1 MFFKKK
7 QKLFPQK
14 KDRLRRCYLPT
25 FRPFRRQKFKLRPQP
40 HVASKTKWIFR
51 RVVHFRVRD
60 CVYFQNKSAS
70 VWRMFSTNI
79 HLVCVFFT
87 ASSPGTFVFFTASP
101 LFFSQHPPLF
111 FSVSIIVFFPSV
123 KHPPLFFSQ
132 HHPRAQPR
140 LRRVIAKTHP
150 FLRLFLNR
158 VRPATRLSA
167 NRTTV
172 LPNRR
177 LPLPLPTFF
186 FDSRRAI

>member
-111 FSVSIIVFFPSV
+111 FSQHHCFFPERQTSTFVFFTASSPGTT
-123 KHPPLFFSQ
+123 
-132 HHPRAQPR
+132 A
-140 LRRVIAKTHP
+140 I
-150 FLRLFLNR
+150 
-158 VRPATRLSA
+158 ATRYCQNTSVPAVIL
-167 NRTTV
+167 
-172 LPNRR
+172 
-177 LPLPLPTFF
+177 
-186 FDSRRAI
+186 

>member
-40 HVASKTKWIFR
+40 HVASNLT
-51 RVVHFRVRD
+51 
-60 CVYFQNKSAS
+60 QNGSFAVPSISAS
-70 VWRMFSTNI
+70 ESASIFKTNPRLCGACFPQTSTSCAFFSQHHPRAPLFFSQH
-79 HLVCVFFT
+79 HLCFFHSTHLYFFHSIIVFFT
-87 ASSPGTFVFFTASP
+87 ASSPGTTAIATRYC
-101 LFFSQHPPLF
+101 QNT
-111 FSVSIIVFFPSV
+111 SVP
-123 KHPPLFFSQ
+123 
-132 HHPRAQPR
+132 A
-140 LRRVIAKTHP
+140 VILKW
-150 FLRLFLNR
+150 

-167 NRTTV
+167 NRTTI

-186 FDSRRAI
+186 WLTAAAPFEIYKK

>member
-1 MFFKKK
+1 MDAKSS
-7 QKLFPQK
+7 
-14 KDRLRRCYLPT
+14 
-25 FRPFRRQKFKLRPQP
+25 
-40 HVASKTKWIFR
+40 VASTTNWIFR
-51 RVVHFRVRD
+51 CVVHSRVRA
-60 CVYFQNKSAS
+60 CVYFQNKSAP
-70 VWRMFSTNI
+70 VWRMFSTNT

-87 ASSPGTFVFFTASP
+87 ASSQGTFFFCCTASP
-101 LFFSQHPPLF
+101 LFFSQ
-111 FSVSIIVFFPSV
+111 
-123 KHPPLFFSQ
+123 HPPLFFSQ